1 MNSFEQIEIFAI
13 ALIII
18 AQILIFY
25 KTYRNILLYRRIFPE
40 TDSFAIIRPVVGSQ
54 FYKLHPKQIL
64 QALPDL
70 IRIAKSEDT
79 QLKEQNLQGNE
90 DSPDKNVDIDFK
102 TTESTDE
109 VRLDLIVKSHGG
121 NKVTDTILYSLNTY
135 LVRNKGVASDFNLIK
150 DVVERNCD
158 SLEEDINQ
166 TISIP
171 LYLGLLG
178 TFLGIIMGL
187 VQISGMDYN
196 SSSAG
201 LGEAISILLKGVQI
215 AMLAS
220 FAGLLLTVLNSG
232 VFMKGAKSKHEE
244 TKNSFFTFIQ
254 IELLPLLNQNIN
266 STLFSLQSNLH
277 KFNDEFKGNVQRL
290 SGVMG
295 KNHEA
300 LIAQERILTSLEN
313 MDLTEFAKAN
323 VIILK
328 ELQLTTEKF
337 AHFNQYLQNIG
348 TLMEDS
354 KNFAYKINELINR
367 TDNFTTVSQKV
378 MEVFEENKELQKFL
392 QHHYS
397 SLDQS
402 HQLISS
408 AVDKVSDTLNQS
420 LDKLKDF
427 TQEKIS
433 EVQQITL
440 REIDLLQNEYPEKW
454 KKLDQLTH
462 LEELSKNIKDM
473 KYSVASQS
481 GTLNNEVKEIN
492 STMTKMLSVAESQNR
507 KESNSIWTRIK
518 GVFKKKKKVTVDEE

>member
-1 MNSFEQIEIFAI
+1 MNNFENIEITAI
-13 ALIII
+13 VVIII
-18 AQILIFY
+18 VQFY
-25 KTYRNILLYRRIFPE
+25 VYYRTYNTINKFKNIFP
-40 TDSFAIIRPVVGSQ
+40 DPGNFSIIRPIVGINFS
-54 FYKLHPKQIL
+54 KLHPGQIM

-70 IRIAKSEDT
+70 IRLANIQKDQLESTT
-79 QLKEQNLQGNE
+79 QDVENE
-90 DSPDKNVDIDFK
+90 DDSQDHVKFE
-102 TTESTDE
+102 TTESTVE
-109 VRLDLIVKSHGG
+109 VRLDLIIKSDGG
-121 NKVTDTILYSLNTY
+121 NSVTDTILYSLNTY

-150 DVVERNCD
+150 DIVERNCD
-158 SLEEDINQ
+158 SVEEDINQ

-187 VQISGMDYN
+187 LQISGMDYN
-196 SSSAG
+196 STSNG

-215 AMLAS
+215 AMFAS
-220 FAGLLLTVLNSG
+220 FTGLFLTVLNSG
-232 VFMKGAKSKHEE
+232 VFMKGAKARHEE
-244 TKNSFFTFIQ
+244 SKNAFFTFIQ

-277 KFNDEFKGNVQRL
+277 RFNEDFKINVQRL

-300 LIAQERILTSLEN
+300 LIAQEKILTTLDN
-313 MDLTEFAKAN
+313 MDITEFAKAN
-323 VIILK
+323 VKILK
-328 ELQLTTEKF
+328 ELQLSTEKF
-337 AHFNQYLQNIG
+337 AHFNQYLQNVSV
-348 TLMEDS
+348 LMEDS
-354 KNFAYKINELINR
+354 KMFAYKINELIGR
-367 TDNFTTVSQKV
+367 TDNFSIVSQKV

-402 HQLISS
+402 HQLITT
-408 AVDKVSDTLNQS
+408 AVDKVSDTLHQS
-420 LDKLKDF
+420 LDQLKDF

-440 REIDLLQNEYPEKW
+440 KEIDLLQNQYPEKW

-462 LEELSKNIKDM
+462 LEELNKNIKDM

-492 STMTKMLSVAESQNR
+492 TTMSKMLSVAQSQIKKDKPGLWGKVKRIFKR
-507 KESNSIWTRIK
+507 KKELTH
-518 GVFKKKKKVTVDEE
+518 DEE

>member
-1 MNSFEQIEIFAI
+1 
-13 ALIII
+13 
-18 AQILIFY
+18 
-25 KTYRNILLYRRIFPE
+25 
-40 TDSFAIIRPVVGSQ
+40 
-54 FYKLHPKQIL
+54 
-64 QALPDL
+64 
-70 IRIAKSEDT
+70 
-79 QLKEQNLQGNE
+79 
-90 DSPDKNVDIDFK
+90 
-102 TTESTDE
+102 
-109 VRLDLIVKSHGG
+109 
-121 NKVTDTILYSLNTY
+121 
-135 LVRNKGVASDFNLIK
+135 
-150 DVVERNCD
+150 
-158 SLEEDINQ
+158 
-166 TISIP
+166 
-171 LYLGLLG
+171 
-178 TFLGIIMGL
+178 
-187 VQISGMDYN
+187 
-196 SSSAG
+196 
-201 LGEAISILLKGVQI
+201 
-215 AMLAS
+215 
-220 FAGLLLTVLNSG
+220 
-232 VFMKGAKSKHEE
+232 
-244 TKNSFFTFIQ
+244 
-254 IELLPLLNQNIN
+254 
-266 STLFSLQSNLH
+266 
-277 KFNDEFKGNVQRL
+277 
-290 SGVMG
+290 MG